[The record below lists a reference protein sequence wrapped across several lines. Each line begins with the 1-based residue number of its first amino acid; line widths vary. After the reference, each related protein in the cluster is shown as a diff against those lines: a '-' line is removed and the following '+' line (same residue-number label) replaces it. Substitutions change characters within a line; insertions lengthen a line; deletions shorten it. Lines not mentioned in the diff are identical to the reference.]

1 MFTYQLDNFKIVEF
15 YPYPSYIQYEIA
27 SYDDWAKRGDMTIK
41 KFFER
46 VLEKAEE
53 LTGYILR
60 DNKIA
65 FKIIHKPT
73 GTTLYVGYKDNNYRI
88 GMGVWSEFPSE
99 VRKIEEDTKIPEL
112 VSC

>member
-1 MFTYQLDNFKIVEF
+1 MLAHQIEDFKIIEF
-15 YPYPSYIQYEIA
+15 YPYSSFVQYEIA
-27 SYDDWAKRGDMTIK
+27 SWDEWEKEGDWTIK
-41 KFFER
+41 KFYER

-73 GTTLYVGYKDNNYRI
+73 GTTLYIGFKDNIYKI
-88 GMGVWSEFPSE
+88 GMGVWTEVQSK

>member
-73 GTTLYVGYKDNNYRI
+73 GTTLYIGFKDNIYKI
-88 GMGVWSEFPSE
+88 GMGVWTEVQSK